1 MNDKPSI
8 LLINPPIYDFAAFD
22 FWLKP
27 LGMLTVAGKIAKQ
40 ADFQIFDFLD
50 RSHTFYLDKPQYK
63 SDNWGR
69 GKFFSIKIQKP
80 DVLIK
85 VPRYYRRFGLPA
97 EIFTDFL
104 KTNKPCDF
112 AFIQTVMT
120 YWYLGYQEVIR
131 KLKKYWP
138 RTKII
143 LGGPYAMVCPQ
154 HAKNSG
160 ADFVLTENKP
170 VKLWDFLNI
179 EPDDS
184 FLPLWDVYPH
194 TYLNSYYEKIK
205 SYEDTM
211 LPNFYSADTKKTGV
225 GVYGE
230 IDPAPSDNS
239 ILNTR
244 RCGIETA
251 AMRIT
256 QGCPF
261 KCTYCTVPLF
271 CDGFS
276 ARPIEQAIEELK
288 FLVSLGVKNIAFYD
302 DALLYKSD
310 EVLKPFLRY
319 VIENKID
326 PAPSKY
332 SQNWTERRCGV
343 DISFHTPNALN
354 ARFIDEETAKL
365 MVKAGFKSFYLG
377 FESRAEEFQK
387 QTGSKV
393 FDNEFANAVKVLIAA
408 GADISGITAYLMLGH
423 PRFEIQE
430 VEESMNF
437 VNSLGVK
444 IMLADFSPIPGTSDG
459 KLAEKYVDMNEPLM
473 HNKTAFP
480 IILFGSEK
488 VNRIKDIY
496 RKLNHNLRNN

>member
-1 MNDKPSI
+1 
-8 LLINPPIYDFAAFD
+8 
-22 FWLKP
+22 
-27 LGMLTVAGKIAKQ
+27 
-40 ADFQIFDFLD
+40 
-50 RSHTFYLDKPQYK
+50 
-63 SDNWGR
+63 
-69 GKFFSIKIQKP
+69 
-80 DVLIK
+80 VLIK
-85 VPRYYRRFGLPA
+85 VPRYYHRFGLPA
-97 EIFTDFL
+97 EIFVEFL

-112 AFIQTVMT
+112 AFIQTVLT

-131 KLKKYWP
+131 GLKKYWP

-184 FLPLWDVYPH
+184 FLPLWDVYG
-194 TYLNSYYEKIK
+194 K
-205 SYEDTM
+205 
-211 LPNFYSADTKKTGV
+211 
-225 GVYGE
+225 

-251 AMRIT
+251 AMKIT